1 MKQNLFRRA
10 GLTLALLLALCAPHP
25 AALAEADDSYF
36 EAVPGVVLPLE
47 EEIDSSFEP
56 APENWPED
64 DYDTQGAGALS
75 DVPDADEAFELLDDA
90 YAPVAGSEYTLD
102 DALADAVPTFPRTF
116 TITVGGDTT
125 LSSTDALR
133 KRDDCFENVVA
144 EKGYDWPFS
153 GLVELFSQDD
163 MTLVNFEGTLTE
175 SNDAKE
181 KKFNFKA
188 PADYTQ
194 ILLSGSIE
202 AVNIANNH
210 IVDYNAGGKQ
220 DTIDALEAAGLVVS
234 GGGILGIYESGGV
247 KVGMTGYCFPY
258 TNGKKDI
265 SKDVQALREAGCQI
279 VVASF
284 HWGSEYSYDFTAE
297 QRSIGRAAIKAGAD
311 VVIGH
316 HPHVVQGIEKYNDT
330 YILYSLGN
338 LVFGGNVDPD
348 DRTAYAARLTFTVTE
363 DSCSA
368 PDLEIIPIRL
378 TELSDG
384 TDYRPVL
391 AQGEEAEQIK
401 SKILRKSY
409 KMEDY

>member
-1 MKQNLFRRA
+1 MKNH
-10 GLTLALLLALCAPHP
+10 GITVLALALVLALMPLSVP
-25 AALAEADDSYF
+25 AESDDSYF
-36 EAVPGVVLPLE
+36 ESAPSVVLPRE
-47 EEIDSSFEP
+47 EDTDSGFQP
-56 APENWPED
+56 ASHSQPEA
-64 DYDTQGAGALS
+64 DYDTQGEGALPE
-75 DVPDADEAFELLDDA
+75 VADADAAFEPLEDD
-90 YAPVAGSEYTLD
+90 YASVAGGEYTLD
-102 DALADAVPTFPRTF
+102 DALADAVPSFPRTF

-125 LSSTDALR
+125 LGSTDSLR
-133 KRDDCFENVVA
+133 KREDCFENVVA

-153 GLVELFSQDD
+153 GLAELFSQDD

-175 SNDAKE
+175 STDAKE

-188 PADYTQ
+188 PASYTD
-194 ILLSGSIE
+194 ILLYGSVE

-210 IVDYNAGGKQ
+210 IVDYKDQGKQ
-220 DTIDALEAAGLVVS
+220 DTIDALNAAGLTVS

-258 TNGKKDI
+258 SNGKKDI

-279 VVASF
+279 VIASF

-316 HPHVVQGIEKYNDT
+316 HPHVVQGIEAYDDT

-348 DRTAYAARLTFTVTE
+348 DRDAYVARLTFTVTE

-368 PDLEIIPIRL
+368 PELEIIPIRL
-378 TELSDG
+378 TALSDG

-391 AQGEEAEQIK
+391 AEGEEAARIEQ
-401 SKILRKSY
+401 KILRKSY